1 METRAMIN
9 SKENKRCQE
18 KEADSSLLL
27 ESALRSS
34 CYLVIIMSQ
43 LTIDLSKL
51 TA

>member
-1 METRAMIN
+1 MIS

-18 KEADSSLLL
+18 KEVDSSLLL

-34 CYLVIIMSQ
+34 CDLVTIVSL
-43 LTIDLSKL
+43 LTMDLSKL